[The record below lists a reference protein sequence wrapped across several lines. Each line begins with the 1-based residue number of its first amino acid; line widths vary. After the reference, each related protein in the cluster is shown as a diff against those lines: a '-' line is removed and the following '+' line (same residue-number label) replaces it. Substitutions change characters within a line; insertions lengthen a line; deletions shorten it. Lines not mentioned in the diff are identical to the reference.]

1 MKLRELFLLA
11 AAPALLLGFAWSG
24 KKTSPA
30 PETPPVAS
38 AASPR
43 VFTVKGVVMEQQ
55 PAARTVVIKHEA
67 IPDYMPAMT
76 MPFTVRDTNDL
87 RNLIAGATVQFR
99 YHVTDDDSWIDEVAL
114 IGGATRPNEMPSR
127 FTFRRVRD
135 VEPLAEGM
143 KMPDYHFTNELGRAF
158 SLGDFKAQALAITFI
173 FTLCP
178 QPDFCPRLSKNF
190 STAQELLKSRAGGPT
205 NWHLLSLSFDAQHD
219 TPQVLLGY
227 AKLKKYDPERW
238 SFATGA
244 LIDIDAIT
252 EQFGMTFA
260 RQAGTI
266 FFDHNLRTVVVDAAG
281 KIQKIFIGNSWKPEE
296 LVEEIVKAAAVK
308 QENGPR

>member
-1 MKLRELFLLA
+1 MTLRELFLLA
-11 AAPALLLGFAWSG
+11 AVPALLLGFAWCG

-30 PETPPVAS
+30 PGTPPVAGT
-38 AASPR
+38 APR
-43 VFTVKGVVMEQQ
+43 VFTVKGVVMEQR
-55 PAARTVVIKHEA
+55 PGARTVVIRHEA

-87 RNLIAGATVQFR
+87 RNLIASATVQFR

-114 IGGATRPNEMPSR
+114 IGGAPQPEQMPSR

-143 KMPDYHFTNELGRAF
+143 KMPEYHFTNELGRAF
-158 SLGDFKAQALAITFI
+158 SLGDFKGQALAITFI

-190 STAQELLKSRAGGPT
+190 STAQELLKERAGGPT
-205 NWHLLSLSFDAQHD
+205 NWHLLSLSFDVQHD

-227 AKLKKYDPERW
+227 AKRNHYDPQSW

-266 FFDHNLRTVVVDAAG
+266 FFDHNLRTVVVDATG
-281 KIQKIFIGNSWKPEE
+281 KIQKIFTGNTWKPTE
-296 LVEEIVKAAAVK
+296 LVEEMAKAATAK
-308 QENGPR
+308 